1 MQARLYA
8 RGVPRRRSRRLA
20 ATLVTAVVAVAA
32 VGYGTSGATTPPHS
46 AAAGVD
52 AAARALLPASIRSSG
67 VLRDGINSPNLPM
80 EFPGPANKGFQG
92 FDISLAKAIGAK
104 LGVKVA
110 FDNVAFVQL
119 IPSLG
124 TGRID
129 IMLSALSDLATRRAT
144 ATWIDYFKSGAR
156 MFTTKANASK
166 YPTLTSL
173 CGQTIE
179 TAVGTS
185 YIQEIPTLSATTC
198 KGKAPMKVLAVGGS
212 LAEEELTVKT
222 GRAAAAVSA
231 PENFSSLPSSYV
243 PVGGIWAP
251 SHYGIAVKA
260 GNTPVINAVKAAF
273 TDLLKNGTYAKIA
286 KKWGQTASEVT
297 TVTVNGK

>member
-1 MQARLYA
+1 
-8 RGVPRRRSRRLA
+8 
-20 ATLVTAVVAVAA
+20 
-32 VGYGTSGATTPPHS
+32 
-46 AAAGVD
+46 
-52 AAARALLPASIRSSG
+52 

-80 EFPGPANKGFQG
+80 EFPGPGGKGFQG
-92 FDISLAKAIGAK
+92 FDISLANAIGAK
-104 LGVKVA
+104 LGVKIQ

-119 IPSLG
+119 LPSLA

-129 IMLSALSDLATRRAT
+129 IMLSALSDLPTRRAT

-156 MFTTKANASK
+156 MFTTKANAAK
-166 YPTLTSL
+166 YPTLASL

-198 KGKAPMKVLAVGGS
+198 KAKAPMKVLAVGGS

-231 PENFSSLPSSYV
+231 PENFSSLSSAYV

-251 SHYGIAVKA
+251 SHYGIAVKK

-273 TDLLKNGTYAKIA
+273 GDVLKDGTYASIA
-286 KKWGQTASEVT
+286 KRWGQTASEVT